1 MSVVEDVK
9 RTVGKKRLH
18 DARVDERDHGVV
30 VSGEDKGGLSD
41 EWQGREARPAG
52 AGEELEVGRLVQLR
66 LHDMVGVLPSAA
78 AQVPA
83 IYLVP
88 RPEPDA
94 FAVAYGRELVLGVTD
109 GLLKLMGTRELTG
122 VLAHE
127 ISHLRNG
134 DTRIMMLSDVVGRF
148 VQLLSYVGLWSMALT
163 VPMSVAAQE
172 PVLVLASALLLVVP
186 TLVTL
191 LQLALS
197 RSRELDADLDGATLT
212 GDPEG
217 LARGLL
223 LIERAGGRG
232 WRASLW

>member
-1 MSVVEDVK
+1 
-9 RTVGKKRLH
+9 
-18 DARVDERDHGVV
+18 
-30 VSGEDKGGLSD
+30 
-41 EWQGREARPAG
+41 
-52 AGEELEVGRLVQLR
+52 
-66 LHDMVGVLPSAA
+66 
-78 AQVPA
+78 
-83 IYLVP
+83 
-88 RPEPDA
+88 
-94 FAVAYGRELVLGVTD
+94 LGVTD
-109 GLLKLMGTRELTG
+109 GLLGLLGTRELTG

-172 PVLVLASALLLVVP
+172 PVLVLVSALLLVVP
-186 TLVTL
+186 MLVTL

-212 GDPEG
+212 GDLEG

-223 LIERAGGRG
+223 LLERAGGRG
-232 WRASLW
+232 WESALVRRTGTPHPLLRSHPPTAVRVQRLRQLVDDQRIALHEPSGR